1 MADLVLSVDVT
12 SLADARKK
20 LDGFQK
26 AMNGLSVNQLASGV
40 ANLQG
45 KIKQLVEAQAKGNI
59 GASAYNKGLL
69 ELKRAYE
76 QLGYSSQQATAAV
89 RQYAAQLQR
98 DRAAQQAAQAAEEL
112 ARAQAQVAA
121 RTRELRLRFQEGYAA
136 FDRARKQMRDLREA
150 MRQGVITTDQYK
162 EAVRR
167 LREEQQ
173 RAGAAAGGLGRNVNR
188 TGVITQ
194 QAGYQIGDFIV
205 QVQSGTNAF
214 VAFGQQATQVA
225 GTLTLLGGKW
235 ILIGSVLGVAIP
247 LLTALG
253 AAYMRT
259 NGAGQTLDQTLSKLK
274 ESFSE
279 LSENMGLVGDAELD
293 FRFGNLTTEI
303 RNLASAM
310 VELNAT
316 SELTNLTNA
325 LDAIENQTKAKWWEQ
340 LLNAAISPLPLIGGT
355 GVNETNEQAFNRLGL
370 PMGRQDL
377 VGEGGFL
384 ARMQEAAGGG
394 DREGVVRTFQEM
406 VGLIRQAEGGLA
418 GVSQEGRNLIAEMYK
433 INLST
438 AETNALLNGSAEAA
452 REAAEAERE
461 RLRAQE
467 EAQRQA
473 ERTAQFLAEQEA
485 LIADQTLLYLEI
497 AKYGENSLQVERE
510 RAFQAR
516 VAYQNELM
524 RQKVGIELIPT
535 LMEQYDA
542 MVKAREESEKTTRN
556 VEAMSRVGTDSIVAQ
571 VNNLAVALNT
581 TAENAAR
588 AVGGVRML
596 AMLQAEGGSGRGQG
610 PSGAMPPRPGQFVVT
625 PEIEAAY
632 QEYLKS
638 LRGGTEGG
646 AGGGADPLA
655 QLRERLALEKEL
667 LGKSEAQQR
676 VIQALGIN
684 WRSYGEETVNSL
696 VASIE
701 EMDRF
706 NERVKQQQQLADSIA
721 NSFGDAFMSIV
732 DGTKSTKD
740 AFKDMARAIIADL
753 YQMFVVKQITGFIG
767 NAIMGAMGG
776 GGPTRPVM
784 RPTPQAAGGYQMPGR
799 PYLVGEHGPELVIPG
814 RSSTVTNADLT
825 RKSMGGSDAVVVNN
839 NINVTGGT
847 DPAAIR
853 QEVAKLMPAI
863 TNATKTAV
871 IDARRRGGQMKAAF
885 Q

>member
-98 DRAAQQAAQAAEEL
+98 QRAAQEAARAAEEL
-112 ARAQAQVAA
+112 ARAQAQAAA

-279 LSENMGLVGDAELD
+279 LSENMGMVDDVELD
-293 FRFGNLTTEI
+293 VRFGNLTTEI

-310 VELNAT
+310 VELNAAG
-316 SELTNLTNA
+316 ELNNLTNA

-340 LLNAAISPLPLIGGT
+340 LLNAAISPLPLVGGT

-384 ARMQEAAGGG
+384 TRMQEAAAGG

-452 REAAEAERE
+452 REAAEAEKERE
-461 RLRAQE
+461 QAAR

-473 ERTAQFLAEQEA
+473 ERTAQFLAEQEEI
-485 LIADQTLLYLEI
+485 IANQTILYLEI
-497 AKYGENSLQVERE
+497 AKYGENSLKVEEE
-510 RAFQAR
+510 RAYQAR
-516 VAYQNELM
+516 LAYENEL
-524 RQKVGIELIPT
+524 RRKEVDEALI
-535 LMEQYDA
+535 LVIMDQYDA
-542 MVKAREESEKTTRN
+542 MLKAREEAEKTTA
-556 VEAMSRVGTDSIVAQ
+556 AMEELDGL
-571 VNNLAVALNT
+571 NLSSL
-581 TAENAAR
+581 TAEVDFLTRRLNISRDAAMALALAMPIGVSGGDAAR
-588 AVGGVRML
+588 G
-596 AMLQAEGGSGRGQG
+596 GRGITLG
-610 PSGAMPPRPGQFVVT
+610 MGGRRPNFDMDLGLGRFADK
-625 PEIEAAY
+625 P
-632 QEYLKS
+632 
-638 LRGGTEGG
+638 EGG
-646 AGGGADPLA
+646 AGAEGPNAIERLQQEIAFRQRTLNLSKEEKALQTEIFRITNALGKDRNKYSSDFIANLA
-655 QLRERLALEKEL
+655 QQNLAIQEQE
-667 LGKSEAQQR
+667 R
-676 VIQALGIN
+676 VIEDA
-684 WRSYGEETVNSL
+684 R
-696 VASIE
+696 
-701 EMDRF
+701 
-706 NERVKQQQQLADSIA
+706 KQQEQLADSIA
-721 NSFGDAFMSIV
+721 NSFGDAFMSVV
-732 DGTKSTKD
+732 DGTKSAKD
-740 AFKDMARAIIADL
+740 AFRSMAADIIRELYRVLVVQRMVGAIS
-753 YQMFVVKQITGFIG
+753 
-767 NAIMGAMGG
+767 GALGPGG
-776 GGPTRPVM
+776 S
-784 RPTPQAAGGYQMPGR
+784 AGGFLSSLFRRESGGSMMAGR
-799 PYLVGEHGPELVIPG
+799 PYLVGERGPELVIPG

-825 RKSMGGSDAVVVNN
+825 RKSMGGSDAVNVVN

-853 QEVAKLMPAI
+853 QEVAKLMPQI
-863 TNATKTAV
+863 TNATKSAV

-885 Q
+885 G

>member
-69 ELKRAYE
+69 QLKRAYE

-98 DRAAQQAAQAAEEL
+98 QRAAQEAARAAEEL
-112 ARAQAQVAA
+112 ARAQAQAAA

-279 LSENMGLVGDAELD
+279 LSENMGMVDDVELD
-293 FRFGNLTTEI
+293 VRFGNLTTEI

-310 VELNAT
+310 VELNAA
-316 SELTNLTNA
+316 SELNNLTNA

-340 LLNAAISPLPLIGGT
+340 LLNAAISPLPLVGGT

-384 ARMQEAAGGG
+384 TRMQEAAAGG

-452 REAAEAERE
+452 REAAEAEKERE
-461 RLRAQE
+461 QAAR

-473 ERTAQFLAEQEA
+473 ERTAQFLAEQEEI
-485 LIADQTLLYLEI
+485 IANQTILYLEI
-497 AKYGENSLQVERE
+497 AKYGENSLKVEEE
-510 RAFQAR
+510 RAYQAR
-516 VAYQNELM
+516 LAYENEL
-524 RQKVGIELIPT
+524 RRKEVDEALI
-535 LMEQYDA
+535 LVIMDQYDA
-542 MVKAREESEKTTRN
+542 MLKAREEAEKTTA
-556 VEAMSRVGTDSIVAQ
+556 AMEELDGL
-571 VNNLAVALNT
+571 NLSSL
-581 TAENAAR
+581 TAEVDFLTRRLNISRDAAMALALAMPIGVSGGDAAR
-588 AVGGVRML
+588 G
-596 AMLQAEGGSGRGQG
+596 GRGITLG
-610 PSGAMPPRPGQFVVT
+610 MGGRRPNFDMDLGLGRFADK
-625 PEIEAAY
+625 P
-632 QEYLKS
+632 
-638 LRGGTEGG
+638 EGG
-646 AGGGADPLA
+646 AGAEGPNAIERLQQEIAFRQRTLNLSKEEKALQTEIFRITNALGKDRNKYSSDFIANLA
-655 QLRERLALEKEL
+655 QQNLAIQEQE
-667 LGKSEAQQR
+667 R
-676 VIQALGIN
+676 VIEDA
-684 WRSYGEETVNSL
+684 R
-696 VASIE
+696 
-701 EMDRF
+701 
-706 NERVKQQQQLADSIA
+706 KQQEQLADSIA

-740 AFKDMARAIIADL
+740 AFRRWLLLSSGTVSGSCRYEAYGRR
-753 YQMFVVKQITGFIG
+753 YQW
-767 NAIMGAMGG
+767 
-776 GGPTRPVM
+776 
-784 RPTPQAAGGYQMPGR
+784 
-799 PYLVGEHGPELVIPG
+799 
-814 RSSTVTNADLT
+814 RSW
-825 RKSMGGSDAVVVNN
+825 
-839 NINVTGGT
+839 TGGQCRWSL
-847 DPAAIR
+847 AHR
-853 QEVAKLMPAI
+853 F
-863 TNATKTAV
+863 
-871 IDARRRGGQMKAAF
+871 RRESGGTMMLVVPTL
-885 Q
+885 